1 MGEPL
6 VSLARTTWVSAV
18 VPWGCGVGGMR
29 VRCMRVCGRGV
40 RGVKRTARKVVGDM
54 WGVCGGSP
62 IVVKWS
68 LRGADPRSTGP
79 LVLGRG
85 GARSSLCACPQRSME
100 AISVVGERADQ
111 ERRRERS
118 IVQRPAHAGAAHAG
132 PPHGDR
138 LTQRPAHAGA
148 TAGAAHTGRVSYGG
162 AAVRLVCILYN
173 WGHAQAPY
181 HPRKENEKP

>member
-6 VSLARTTWVSAV
+6 VSLARSTWVSAV

-79 LVLGRG
+79 LVLGRV

-100 AISVVGERADQ
+100 AIGVAGERADQ
-111 ERRRERS
+111 ERTATGSRWGRTRGAAS
-118 IVQRPAHAGAAHAG
+118 RRPAHTATGARWGRRWGRTRGA
-132 PPHGDR
+132 R
-138 LTQRPAHAGA
+138 VVWWSRRPSCVHIIQLGA
-148 TAGAAHTGRVSYGG
+148 RSSP
-162 AAVRLVCILYN
+162 ISS
-173 WGHAQAPY
+173 
-181 HPRKENEKP
+181 EKGE